1 MSEFVKT
8 FAANLVD
15 IIFERGEQPTAHKF
29 NIAFRSYYDG
39 LNTTCKIVGPALN
52 DNPLMN
58 TKGVVISS
66 RTHGNFSPE
75 EKTNF
80 LDNAEPTSLAS
91 FNLAR
96 IIGPHA
102 ALNPVY
108 LPGSIHL
115 SSTQGVGWL
124 LTSEKVQ
131 QLPFPPY
138 SAIEAY
144 TYDEDSVDDYICN
157 YNPVFNGGTYLW
169 IAKDT
174 KDKAISAISSGGNAS
189 KIYYHIDEKGILY
202 TNRPVQVGTAI
213 KYNLTV
219 PNTYGPINSG
229 YNTIPDLSLFSLDP
243 EDRRILTDNSE
254 YGAVKLSYV
263 SSTPLVSRWKIE
275 MPRVIS
281 IKDSLVSGD
290 KGISRY
296 SFEPVGKVGS
306 TETNIKYY
314 TLPQNYV
321 VETAPYVLS
330 ENSLALLNYS
340 TGKVYTTYIKSWEKQ
355 ALDGKDVIYFN
366 GIKLLETELFNDNGD
381 LLKDNPETTNTT
393 DFVLLAF
400 GSNLSENTAQNT
412 LNFARHRHDGLD
424 SYKIS
429 HKDLLD
435 AEGLQQGDITAT
447 NNLNFVT
454 INRQLA
460 FSNAK
465 DNVHPQYLHRLGYRY
480 GGTSGRHALGNEK
493 ILDHNMLYGDL
504 VLAPLN
510 ILGSGEYDYLY
521 GTTSAGPAA
530 GSEVIDWTLTT
541 SDTESDYQANI
552 HNKRGH
558 ALLFGY
564 PYIDVQNSWGYG
576 ATKVYFEPFAF
587 GTDKGSVD
595 LYDKQGVR
603 YSLKRHGF
611 VPGNISNRTE
621 EMGNHRKGMNIASGN
636 LFFGYREDLF
646 NGLLTKEDYTESSAY
661 FRASEFNVVVTANGK
676 SDQNTN
682 SITKENFYHKD
693 GFAVR
698 ALQGSS
704 IWLSAGGEGSGATTS
719 DSTNEDLKPSIIAI
733 EASYPS
739 EATNSPYYGL
749 KSSNTL
755 DPYGQKYVD
764 GSGIFMT
771 PGPLRDGDGN
781 LKTPWSHGYSSNR
794 FAGLWNDRER
804 YDFTNNL
811 PVGSI
816 LDIFSL
822 APDRNKVQGSETK
835 IPYASD
841 VDLTSFVYGRPF
853 IRGTY
858 GINFCVS
865 SSLLELKTDFKT
877 GWANANAGTW
887 DNSGNWGPQKNVLKV
902 EGNDQYIHREF
913 RFWGTNFDIV
923 QAADSA
929 IFNASINKIGNS
941 LGGNINMLYG
951 FRKNYIKFG
960 KSKGWDSSRS
970 LEGFVSDDT
979 TLQSS
984 PWMSSRSMSLGSS
997 VAENY
1002 GSAIRNA
1009 SYIDA
1014 FQGIRHDPMHPYVA
1028 EYVIPFSAKWNGV
1041 TSPKNPTV
1049 YYRLSDFIA
1058 SFDLET
1064 SNITYASNGND
1075 LTKALCEKNI
1085 LILPEHSD
1093 YSSVI
1098 SSDLYEDLQET
1109 SVIFQLENV
1118 NFNTAAGSPHV
1129 DGIIRGSE
1137 DNFLKNSNQHYSDS
1151 FPRSLV
1157 SFETK
1162 LDYFTGRLI
1171 WLYKNEETSHITNI
1185 NTDEADTA
1193 AWIETDSPN
1202 DNTPHS
1208 GYQGLNPDAD
1218 KKSYGRVIG
1227 GFTVMV
1233 PASGKDQSNLP
1244 GTPVI
1249 EAKYNS
1255 AKENTARIP
1264 VVSLNRPPQP
1274 YMTYYNGDNVN
1285 LIIKPST
1292 TIGYQDFLGSL
1303 HLQSNFNDG
1312 TGAFFTGYK
1321 DRFPVYNK
1329 VYLNKKFHKSDFY
1342 FDLDRG
1348 PSASNLVNN
1357 FFTPVINIP
1366 DFYANRFAADWDNR
1380 YNYNFSVPY
1389 RVYVCDENGK
1399 PVFRRPGGVAAT
1411 WVYAEWFSAP
1421 AGSRDADYTANV
1433 AGNPF
1438 VRAELR
1444 GKFVIKVIT
1453 SPTPNKNVDGTL
1465 A

>member
-39 LNTTCKIVGPALN
+39 LTTTCKIVGPALN

-58 TKGVVISS
+58 TKGLVTSS
-66 RTHGNFSPE
+66 RTYGNFSSE

-80 LDNAEPTSLAS
+80 LDNAESTSLAS

-115 SSTQGVGWL
+115 SSTQGTGWL
-124 LTSEKVQ
+124 LTGEKVQ

-144 TYDEDSVDDYICN
+144 TEDEDALGDYICN

-169 IAKDT
+169 VAKDT
-174 KDKAISAISSGGNAS
+174 KEKAISAISSGANAT

-202 TNRPVQVGTAI
+202 TNRSPQVGTAI

-243 EDRRILTDNSE
+243 ADRLILTDNSG
-254 YGAVKLSYV
+254 YGAAELSYV

-275 MPRVIS
+275 MPRVVS
-281 IKDSLVSGD
+281 IKDSLVSAD
-290 KGISRY
+290 KGISIN
-296 SFEPVGKVGS
+296 SFEPVGKVG
-306 TETNIKYY
+306 TEDATIKYY
-314 TLPQNYV
+314 TLPQNYI

-330 ENSLALLNYS
+330 ENSLALLNYN

-355 ALDGKDVIYFN
+355 TLNGKDVIYFN
-366 GIKLLETELFNDNGD
+366 GVKLLETELFNDDED
-381 LLKDNPETTNTT
+381 LLKDNPSTSNTR

-412 LNFARHRHDGLD
+412 LNFARHKHDGLD

-435 AEGLQQGDITAT
+435 AEGLQQGDTTAT
-447 NNLNFVT
+447 NNLDFIT
-454 INRQLA
+454 INRQFA

-465 DNVHPQYLHRLGYRY
+465 DNVHPQYFHRLGYRY

-504 VLAPLN
+504 VFAPLN
-510 ILGSGEYDYLY
+510 PLNTGEYDYLY
-521 GTTSAGPAA
+521 GNSSSGPAA
-530 GSEVIDWTLTT
+530 GSEAIDWTLST
-541 SDTESDYQANI
+541 SDTENDYQAYI
-552 HNKRGH
+552 HNKRAH

-564 PYIDVQNSWGYG
+564 PYVDVENSWGYG
-576 ATKVYFEPFAF
+576 ATKVYFEPFVF
-587 GTDKGSVD
+587 GTDKGAVKV
-595 LYDKQGVR
+595 YDKQGVR

-611 VPGNISNRTE
+611 IPGNISNRTE
-621 EMGNHRKGMNIASGN
+621 EMNNHRKGMNIASGN

-646 NGLLTKEDYTESSAY
+646 NGLLTKEDHTESSAY

-682 SITKENFYHKD
+682 STAKENFYHKD

-704 IWLSAGGEGSGATTS
+704 IWLSAGGEGSGASTS
-719 DSTNEDLKPSIIAI
+719 DSTNGDLKPSIIAI

-739 EATNSPYYGL
+739 EATNSSFYGL
-749 KSSNTL
+749 KSTNSSDT
-755 DPYGQKYVD
+755 YGQKYVD
-764 GSGIFMT
+764 GSGIFMS
-771 PGPLRDGDGN
+771 PGPLKDGDGN
-781 LKTPWSHGYSSNR
+781 LKTPWSHGYTSNR
-794 FAGLWNDRER
+794 LAGLWNARER
-804 YDFTNNL
+804 FDFTNNL

-822 APDRNKVQGSETK
+822 APDRNKVQSSDTK

-841 VDLTSFVYGRPF
+841 IDLTSFIYGRPF

-865 SSLLELKTDFKT
+865 SSLLELKTDFKAGWHT
-877 GWANANAGTW
+877 AESGTWANT
-887 DNSGNWGPQKNVLKV
+887 SSWGPQINILRVA
-902 EGNDQYIHREF
+902 GNDQYIHREF
-913 RFWGTNFDIV
+913 RFWGTNFDI
-923 QAADSA
+923 AEASDSS
-929 IFNASINKIGNS
+929 IFNPSLNKIGNS

-960 KSKGWDSSRS
+960 KSKTWDSTKS
-970 LEGFVSDDT
+970 LEGFTSDDT
-979 TLQSS
+979 NLQYS
-984 PWMSSRSMSLGSS
+984 PWMSSRSISLGSS

-1028 EYVIPFSAKWNGV
+1028 EYVIPFSAKWNGLIN
-1041 TSPKNPTV
+1041 PKYPTEF
-1049 YYRLSDFIA
+1049 YRLSDFIQD
-1058 SFDLET
+1058 FDLET
-1064 SNITYASNGND
+1064 SSITYANND
-1075 LTKALCEKNI
+1075 NDITKVICDKNI

-1098 SSDLYEDLQET
+1098 SSDLYDQLVKT
-1109 SVIFQLENV
+1109 SVIFQLENI
-1118 NFNTAAGSPHV
+1118 NFNTLAGNPHV

-1151 FPRSLV
+1151 FPRCLV
-1157 SFETK
+1157 NFETK
-1162 LDYFTGRLI
+1162 LDYFTGKLI
-1171 WLYKNEETSHITNI
+1171 WLYKNEEASHITNI
-1185 NTDEADTA
+1185 NSDEGGAG
-1193 AWIETDSPN
+1193 AWVETDHPN
-1202 DNTPHS
+1202 DNSPHS
-1208 GYQGLNPDAD
+1208 GVDGLNPETD
-1218 KKSYGRVIG
+1218 KKSYGRVIA

-1233 PASGKDQSNLP
+1233 PANGKNEANL
-1244 GTPVI
+1244 GGDPVI
-1249 EAKYNS
+1249 ENKYDDNF
-1255 AKENTARIP
+1255 ENTPRIP
-1264 VVSLNRPPQP
+1264 VVSLNRSPQS
-1274 YMTYYNGDNVN
+1274 YLTYYTSGDNKN
-1285 LIIKPST
+1285 LIKNPNTI
-1292 TIGYQDFLGSL
+1292 IGYQDLLGSVY
-1303 HLQSNFNDG
+1303 LQSNFNDG
-1312 TGAFFTGYK
+1312 TGAAYTGYK
-1321 DRFPVYNK
+1321 NLFPVYNK
-1329 VYLNKKFHKSDFY
+1329 VYSSKQFHKSDFY
-1342 FDLDRG
+1342 FDLERG
-1348 PSASNLVNN
+1348 PSEVKTINN
-1357 FFTPVINIP
+1357 FFTPIINIP
-1366 DFYANRFAADWDNR
+1366 DFYVNRFSTDWGNR
-1380 YNYNFSVPY
+1380 FNYNFSVPY
-1389 RVYVCDENGK
+1389 RVYICDENGK
-1399 PVFRRPGGVAAT
+1399 PVFRRPGGSPG
-1411 WVYAEWFSAP
+1411 WVYAEWFETQ
-1421 AGSRDADYTANV
+1421 DNADIADISD
-1433 AGNPF
+1433 PF